1 MVTFG
6 AFWSA
11 RRVLSLFWRISE
23 NFVHGFFTWGWHN
36 RNVRILLIED
46 EVAIAS
52 VIKRGLERAGYSVT
66 ICHDG
71 SEGLERASLEDWELI
86 LLDVMLPGRDGIDIC
101 RSLRAR
107 RDTTPILMLTARD
120 AVPDRVRGLEVGADD
135 YLPKPFAFEELLARV
150 RALLRRESVHRTA
163 LIQIRDLEID
173 TTARRVMRNGVEIAL
188 TPREW
193 SLLEALVRSE
203 DRPLSRETILS
214 RVWDDEGRTGS
225 NTVDVYINQ
234 LRRKIDADAEVKLI
248 HTIHGVGY
256 VLRKPS

>member
-1 MVTFG
+1 M
-6 AFWSA
+6 
-11 RRVLSLFWRISE
+11 
-23 NFVHGFFTWGWHN
+23 
-36 RNVRILLIED
+36 RILLIED
-46 EVAIAS
+46 EIAIAS

-66 ICHDG
+66 AIHDG
-71 SEGLERASLEDWELI
+71 AEGLERATMEEWELI
-86 LLDVMLPGRDGIDIC
+86 LLDVMLPGRDGFDIC

-150 RALLRRESVHRTA
+150 RALLRRESVHRTSI
-163 LIQIRDLEID
+163 IQIRDLEID
-173 TTARRVMRNGVEIAL
+173 TTSRRVTRNGVEIPL

-234 LRRKIDADAEVKLI
+234 LRRKIDADSEIKLI
-248 HTIHGVGY
+248 HTVHGVGY
-256 VLRKPS
+256 VLRKPT

>member
-1 MVTFG
+1 M
-6 AFWSA
+6 
-11 RRVLSLFWRISE
+11 
-23 NFVHGFFTWGWHN
+23 
-36 RNVRILLIED
+36 RILLVED

-66 ICHDG
+66 AVHDG
-71 SEGLERASLEDWELI
+71 AEGLERATMEKWELI
-86 LLDVMLPGRDGIDIC
+86 LLDVMLPGRDGLDIC

-173 TTARRVMRNGVEIAL
+173 TTSRRVTRNGVEIPL

-234 LRRKIDADAEVKLI
+234 LRRKIDADADVKLI
-248 HTIHGVGY
+248 HTVHGVGY

>member
-1 MVTFG
+1 
-6 AFWSA
+6 
-11 RRVLSLFWRISE
+11 
-23 NFVHGFFTWGWHN
+23 
-36 RNVRILLIED
+36 VRILLIED
-46 EVAIAS
+46 EVAIAA
-52 VIKRGLERAGYSVT
+52 VVKRGLERSGYSVT
-66 ICHDG
+66 TVHDG
-71 SEGLERASLEDWELI
+71 AEGLELALNEEWALI
-86 LLDVMLPGRDGIDIC
+86 LLDLMLPGRDGLDIC

-107 RDTTPILMLTARD
+107 RNTTPILMLTARD

-150 RALLRRESVHRTA
+150 RALLRRESVHRTS
-163 LIQIRDLEID
+163 LIQIRDIEID
-173 TTARRVMRNGVEIAL
+173 TTSRRVLREGVEIPL

-234 LRRKIDADAEVKLI
+234 LRRKLDTDAEVKLI

-256 VLRKPS
+256 VLRRPT